1 MDVSR
6 TLREEVVFAR
16 ERFDRIAR
24 MFLEVV
30 DDQSSLPPHP
40 DGIVYVRNLARECR
54 EAGKEFT
61 KALQREVEFVTRRRV
76 AGGKE

>member
-24 MFLEVV
+24 EILEVV
-30 DDQSSLPPHP
+30 DDPSSLPPHP

-54 EAGKEFT
+54 DAGDELM
-61 KALQREVEFVTRRRV
+61 KALQREVEFVTRRR
-76 AGGKE
+76 ALR